1 VRFAILLAVLL
12 SALAAA
18 WYFAARGE
26 TSHAEQ
32 VSSLASVE
40 GGASD
45 GSREDRDAATKI
57 TTTSGLQTTVPDTLG
72 YDEQTAIFTL
82 EEGGF
87 RVRVMNWTVSDSL
100 KEGVVVQQLPR
111 GGLTR
116 RVNWTVTIVV
126 GRLR

>member
-1 VRFAILLAVLL
+1 VRFAILLAALL

-18 WYFAARGE
+18 WYLAARGE
-26 TSHAEQ
+26 TSHPEQ
-32 VSSLASVE
+32 VSSLAGVE

-45 GSREDRDAATKI
+45 GSREDRDASTKI

-82 EEGGF
+82 EQGGF
-87 RVRVMNWTVSDSL
+87 RVRVMNWMVSDSR